1 MSMFG
6 FVSPDTRIVLG
17 VFLKVVKLRVF
28 YDAPY
33 SDRLTDMV

>member
-6 FVSPDTRIVLG
+6 FVSLDTSFVLG